1 MSPIIEVQDLSKT
14 YAIGTVALSGVT
26 LDIAEGEILALLG
39 PNGAGKTTFISIL
52 CGLVTPSGGR
62 ALVGGHDIVRDY
74 RAARALI
81 GLVPQEIAVEPFERV
96 MNTLRF
102 SRGLVTLFGNVAFT
116 RAVAYH
122 EDPDDPIAHSV
133 GTFMLSTKAGGK

>member
-14 YAIGTVALSGVT
+14 YASGTVALSGVT

-74 RAARALI
+74 RAARSLI
-81 GLVPQEIAVEPFERV
+81 MPRGVLTIMIPRPLR
-96 MNTLRF
+96 TLGM
-102 SRGLVTLFGNVAFT
+102 SLLPA
-116 RAVAYH
+116 
-122 EDPDDPIAHSV
+122 
-133 GTFMLSTKAGGK
+133 